1 MNLLDIN
8 LEEFSLNELLD
19 ILNEM
24 DLYLKYIDDSIK
36 EASQNDKQC

>member
-36 EASQNDKQC
+36 EASQNDK